1 MSKKIIRKEVL
12 GLRQTKFRN
21 SFVNYS
27 SLKSIFKKNFIS
39 KNKII
44 GGYFPV
50 NFEIDC
56 MQVLKKLTQEG
67 YKVSLPVIKK
77 KNKMNF
83 YLWNPNEPLKVSN
96 LGIPE
101 PYKNKKVYPDLILV
115 PIVAYDKKK
124 NRLGYGG
131 GFYDRYIGKFK
142 KKILTIGL
150 AFSFKKINFIKIN
163 QFDQKLN
170 YIQTESKKYL

>member
-77 KNKMNF
+77 KK
-83 YLWNPNEPLKVSN
+83 
-96 LGIPE
+96 
-101 PYKNKKVYPDLILV
+101 
-115 PIVAYDKKK
+115 
-124 NRLGYGG
+124 
-131 GFYDRYIGKFK
+131 
-142 KKILTIGL
+142 
-150 AFSFKKINFIKIN
+150 
-163 QFDQKLN
+163 
-170 YIQTESKKYL
+170 

>member
-1 MSKKIIRKEVL
+1 MSKAIIRKKIL
-12 GLRQTKFRN
+12 NLRQRKFNN
-21 SFVNYS
+21 SFIDYL
-27 SLKSIFKKNFIS
+27 SLKVILKKNLIS

-50 NFEIDC
+50 NFEVDC
-56 MQVLKKLTQEG
+56 VQILKKLSKEG

-83 YLWNPNEPLKVSN
+83 YLWNLNEPLKVNN

-115 PIVAYDKKK
+115 PLVAYDKNK

-150 AFSFKKINFIKIN
+150 AFSFQKVNSIQIN

-170 YIQTESKKYL
+170 YIQTENKK

>member
-1 MSKKIIRKEVL
+1 
-12 GLRQTKFRN
+12 
-21 SFVNYS
+21 
-27 SLKSIFKKNFIS
+27 
-39 KNKII
+39 
-44 GGYFPV
+44 
-50 NFEIDC
+50 
-56 MQVLKKLTQEG
+56 
-67 YKVSLPVIKK
+67 
-77 KNKMNF
+77 MNF
-83 YLWNPNEPLKVSN
+83 YLWNLNEPLKVNN

-115 PIVAYDKKK
+115 PLVAYDKNK

-150 AFSFKKINFIKIN
+150 AFSFQKVNSIQIN

-170 YIQTESKKYL
+170 YIQTENKK